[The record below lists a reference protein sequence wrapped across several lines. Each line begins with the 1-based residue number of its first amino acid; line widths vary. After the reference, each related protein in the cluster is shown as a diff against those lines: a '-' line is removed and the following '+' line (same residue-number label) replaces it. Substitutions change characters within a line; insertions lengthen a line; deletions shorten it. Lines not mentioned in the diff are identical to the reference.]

1 MPEMMQLDE
10 IRGAPPNEAELSNQF
25 RAMSME
31 QRGDAS
37 KTWAAWAPGL
47 KLARATAINNNIQV
61 LEKRGPD
68 MLHQYHLELIKGR
81 EQPIDQISVQSLKP
95 DPLRPLEQQD
105 DVEMGNTQRSRSEQ
119 PPHQATLNALGALE
133 QWRRHFLNDHMLPLP
148 RA

>member
-1 MPEMMQLDE
+1 MQLDE

-68 MLHQYHLELIKGR
+68 MLHQYHLELRAGNNQLIKFQCNHLNLIHFDHLNNR
-81 EQPIDQISVQSLKP
+81 MM
-95 DPLRPLEQQD
+95 LRW
-105 DVEMGNTQRSRSEQ
+105 
-119 PPHQATLNALGALE
+119 ATLRGVAQSNLHIK
-133 QWRRHFLNDHMLPLP
+133 RR
-148 RA
+148 

>member
-1 MPEMMQLDE
+1 MQLDE

-68 MLHQYHLELIKGR
+68 MLHQYHLELTAGNNQLIKFQCNHLNLIHFDHLNNR
-81 EQPIDQISVQSLKP
+81 MM
-95 DPLRPLEQQD
+95 LRW
-105 DVEMGNTQRSRSEQ
+105 
-119 PPHQATLNALGALE
+119 ATLRGVAQSNLHIK
-133 QWRRHFLNDHMLPLP
+133 RR
-148 RA
+148 